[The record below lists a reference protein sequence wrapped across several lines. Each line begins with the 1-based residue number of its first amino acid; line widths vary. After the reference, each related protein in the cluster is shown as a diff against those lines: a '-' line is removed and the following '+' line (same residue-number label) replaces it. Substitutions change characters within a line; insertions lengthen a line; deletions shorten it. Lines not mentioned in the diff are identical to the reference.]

1 VPLAGQGLGPPSLRQ
16 RASRPQL
23 KRDPLGT
30 GMYRIARFSLVA
42 LVVAD
47 ACRPPR
53 SAITPQMIPIPRY
66 VLDSG
71 ALVRIRLHSRKVTGR
86 LLASFTDSSRLLIL
100 GEQGSHSDTLDGS
113 SPLTLAVDS
122 IRALH
127 VRGNAAGFGAYE
139 GFYLGFLTALEISKD
154 KNGSTLLVLSG
165 FAGGALGS
173 LVGSRVA
180 AWVPVFP
187 CAHACAGGVY
197 HAN

>member
-1 VPLAGQGLGPPSLRQ
+1 
-16 RASRPQL
+16 
-23 KRDPLGT
+23 
-30 GMYRIARFSLVA
+30 MHRIARVSLVA
-42 LVVAD
+42 LLVAG

-53 SAITPQMIPIPRY
+53 SASAPQMIPTPRY

-71 ALVRIRLHSRKVTGR
+71 ALVRVRLHSRKVTGR

-100 GEQGSHSDTLDGS
+100 RELGSQSDASDGS

-122 IRALH
+122 IRGLH

-139 GFYLGFLTALEISKD
+139 GFYLGFPAALEISKD
-154 KNGSTLLVLSG
+154 KNGSPLLVLSG
-165 FAGGALGS
+165 FTGGALGS